1 MGRDRTLGPGYAVML
16 LASMALAAVYFT
28 TEFVDYHESYFH
40 TLIGKVDQAI
50 SEAYG
55 QATPTEKER

>member
-1 MGRDRTLGPGYAVML
+1 MGKDRALGPGYAVIL

-28 TEFVDYHESYFH
+28 TEFVDYNETYFH

-55 QATPTEKER
+55 EAKPKVE

>member
-1 MGRDRTLGPGYAVML
+1 ML

-55 QATPTEKER
+55 QATPMEEKR

>member
-1 MGRDRTLGPGYAVML
+1 MGKDRTLGPGYAVML

-28 TEFVDYHESYFH
+28 TEFVDYNETYFH

-55 QATPTEKER
+55 EVAPMEQK